1 MTGVPAVKI
10 LVLRR
15 LNFVSVDVGQAAPE
29 WRGDNRQ
36 MGTFTAK
43 STALEGRARA
53 VIASVAAPDA
63 RRATQEFVAQ
73 VNRDAAFQLEA
84 CVRCGQCADAC
95 HFYLVTRAPR
105 YTPIYKLRPM
115 LRAYQRERAPF
126 ATVKRWLGL
135 TPPEVTAAELAE
147 WSELLYDSCNLCG
160 RCTLACPMGIDI
172 AGLVRRAREGMSAAG
187 FAPPDLY
194 KAAEHALD
202 TGSPIGVLWPA
213 LKRHI
218 EDQEKETGL
227 KIPVDVESADYLVIL
242 SSIEIVAFPETI
254 GALARIFRQA
264 KVSWTIPSVGFEATN
279 VGVQIGSRDVAA
291 ALLSRIVEAA
301 ERLKVKYVIS
311 PECGHAYSALRWEG
325 PNLLGRP
332 YAFKVVHI
340 VELLD
345 QLVHE
350 GRLRTRGKDG
360 RRLAFH
366 DPCQLVRRGGITEA
380 PRRLMDG
387 VSERR
392 VEMPSAGATNFCCGG
407 GGGVSAIHRA
417 EKLRFAA
424 FECKKQQVET
434 AGAEALVTACANCR
448 NVLEEAIEDY
458 HMTLPV
464 LGLTELVAQYLE
476 PDPAAA
482 PR

>member
-1 MTGVPAVKI
+1 MSTPA
-10 LVLRR
+10 
-15 LNFVSVDVGQAAPE
+15 
-29 WRGDNRQ
+29 
-36 MGTFTAK
+36 TA
-43 STALEGRARA
+43 SNALEKRARA
-53 VIASVAAPDA
+53 VVASAAAPDA
-63 RRATQEFVAQ
+63 RVAAQEFVAQ
-73 VNRDAAFQLEA
+73 VSRDAAFQLEA

-95 HFYLVTRAPR
+95 HFYLVTRDPR
-105 YTPIYKLRPM
+105 YTPVYKLRPM

-126 ATVKRWLGL
+126 ATVKRRLGL
-135 TPPEVTAAELAE
+135 APPEVTAAELAE
-147 WSELLYDSCNLCG
+147 WSELIYDACNLCG

-172 AGLVRRAREGMSAAG
+172 AGLVRCAREGMSAAG
-187 FAPPDLY
+187 FAPADLY
-194 KAAEHALD
+194 KAAERALD
-202 TGSPIGVLWPA
+202 SGSPIGVGWPT
-213 LKRHI
+213 LKPQI
-218 EDQEKETGL
+218 KEQEKETGL
-227 KIPVDVESADYLVIL
+227 KIPVDVEGADYLVIV
-242 SSIEIVAFPETI
+242 SSIEIASFPETI

-264 KVSWTIPSVGFEATN
+264 KVSWTLPSAGFEATN
-279 VGVQIGSRDVAA
+279 IGVQIGSRDVAA

-332 YAFKVVHI
+332 YPFKVVHI

-345 QLVHE
+345 QLGRE

-380 PRRLMDG
+380 PRRVMRG
-387 VSERR
+387 VSERV
-392 VEMPSAGATNFCCGG
+392 VEMPSSGEANFCCGG

-482 PR
+482 SR